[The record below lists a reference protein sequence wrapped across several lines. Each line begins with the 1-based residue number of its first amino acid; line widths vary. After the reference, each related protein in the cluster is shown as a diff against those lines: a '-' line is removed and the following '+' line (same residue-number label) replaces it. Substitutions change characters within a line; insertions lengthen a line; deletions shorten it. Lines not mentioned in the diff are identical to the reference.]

1 MGLANGVNHLAI
13 VTKDIKRQIEFFTQ
27 VVGAELE
34 ALYWM
39 HGATRTFH
47 GFIKLSDSS
56 SIAFVQGPSSGIV
69 EGERPGLAPG
79 QMQHVALNVDT
90 EEELLAIRDRI
101 RAAGYSIAGPID
113 HGFCKSIYMAAPDN
127 ISLEFST
134 SNRKAIDAE
143 AWIDPEVVHEAGISE
158 DDLRRYKSP
167 PAFAS
172 QGGRVPQV
180 LPERNKLGAQM
191 PTRLETMC
199 RLSDQ
204 EVLEKFSEPIP
215 PVDVTHVRKSA

>member
-1 MGLANGVNHLAI
+1 MGSANGVNHLAI
-13 VTKDIKRQIEFFTQ
+13 VTNDIKRQIEFFTQ

-39 HGATRTFH
+39 HGASRTFH
-47 GFIKLSDSS
+47 GFIKLSDSC

-79 QMQHVALNVDT
+79 QMQHVALNIDT
-90 EEELLAIRDRI
+90 EDELLAIRDRI

-127 ISLEFST
+127 ISLEFTT
-134 SNRKAIDAE
+134 SDGKAIDAE
-143 AWIDPEVVHEAGISE
+143 AWIDPEVVREAGISE

-167 PAFAS
+167 PAFKS

-180 LPERNKLGAQM
+180 PPEKNKLGEQVT
-191 PTRLETMC
+191 PRLQTLF

-204 EVLEKFSEPIP
+204 EVLEKYSEPIP
-215 PVDVTHVRKSA
+215 PVDVTQTRKSA

>member
-39 HGATRTFH
+39 HGASRTFH

-56 SIAFVQGPSSGIV
+56 SIAFVQGPASGIAD
-69 EGERPGLAPG
+69 GARKGLAPG

-113 HGFCKSIYMAAPDN
+113 HGFCKSIYMAAPEN
-127 ISLEFST
+127 ISLEFCT
-134 SNRKAIDAE
+134 ANGRAIDAE
-143 AWIDPEVVHEAGISE
+143 AWIDPEVVREAGISA
-158 DDLRRYKSP
+158 DDLRRFKSP
-167 PAFAS
+167 PAFKS
-172 QGGRVPQV
+172 QDGRVPQV
-180 LPERNKLGAQM
+180 APEKNKLGE
-191 PTRLETMC
+191 PVSPRLQTLFS
-199 RLSDQ
+199 LSDR
-204 EVLEKFSEPIP
+204 EVLEKYSEPIP
-215 PVDVTHVRKSA
+215 PVEVTRKSA